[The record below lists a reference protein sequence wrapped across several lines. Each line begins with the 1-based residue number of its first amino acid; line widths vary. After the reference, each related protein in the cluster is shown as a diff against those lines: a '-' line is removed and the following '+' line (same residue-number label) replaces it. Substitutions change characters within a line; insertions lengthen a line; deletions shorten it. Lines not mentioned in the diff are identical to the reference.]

1 MPVRLLLIFLLSF
14 AGIKNGTAAP
24 YTYEYDD
31 NCSKA
36 YQYFLSLHLQEGR
49 VLLAAE
55 AKANPTNL
63 MATYLAD
70 YEDCIVLLLNCDKT
84 EYARRAD
91 HLDERIALLD
101 KGEPSSPWYRFCKAG
116 VYLHRAIA
124 EIRFGDQYKAALNF
138 RRSFS
143 LLKENERLFPTFEYN
158 SIFTGLEE
166 AVIGSLP
173 GSYKWLAGAF
183 GMKGDVKKGTAKLA
197 NFVSTHT
204 AQQPFRAE
212 TVLYYLY
219 ARFYMLSEQQQAWD
233 YLNSAQFPTTGNLLN
248 TFAKVNIALDYRK
261 SAVALQVLKQWE
273 GDATINAY
281 PIFDYQ
287 HGMALLSKADTLCT
301 YYFARYLRN
310 NKSDIYIKD
319 VWQKMA
325 FAWYVNGN
333 MLKAN
338 YCLQQVKTQGNT
350 RLDADKQA
358 KRFAESNTWPL
369 RPLLQARLLIDGGYY
384 EQALAI
390 LNKIDEATLANPA
403 DKAEYHFR
411 LGRIYEETATGAGA
425 AQNTKLALAN
435 YRAAILA
442 GKDRHEQFAAR
453 AALQI
458 GSIYEQ
464 RGMKNEAV
472 SMYNQCLD
480 MPAHDFQN
488 SIDQQA
494 KAGINRIATP

>member
-183 GMKGDVKKGTAKLA
+183 GIDAGC
-197 NFVSTHT
+197 
-204 AQQPFRAE
+204 
-212 TVLYYLY
+212 
-219 ARFYMLSEQQQAWD
+219 
-233 YLNSAQFPTTGNLLN
+233 TG
-248 TFAKVNIALDYRK
+248 
-261 SAVALQVLKQWE
+261 
-273 GDATINAY
+273 G
-281 PIFDYQ
+281 
-287 HGMALLSKADTLCT
+287 
-301 YYFARYLRN
+301 
-310 NKSDIYIKD
+310 
-319 VWQKMA
+319 
-325 FAWYVNGN
+325 
-333 MLKAN
+333 
-338 YCLQQVKTQGNT
+338 
-350 RLDADKQA
+350 
-358 KRFAESNTWPL
+358 
-369 RPLLQARLLIDGGYY
+369 
-384 EQALAI
+384 
-390 LNKIDEATLANPA
+390 
-403 DKAEYHFR
+403 
-411 LGRIYEETATGAGA
+411 
-425 AQNTKLALAN
+425 
-435 YRAAILA
+435 
-442 GKDRHEQFAAR
+442 
-453 AALQI
+453 
-458 GSIYEQ
+458 
-464 RGMKNEAV
+464 
-472 SMYNQCLD
+472 
-480 MPAHDFQN
+480 
-488 SIDQQA
+488 
-494 KAGINRIATP
+494 